1 MGQTNLVS
9 AESIEKLIQIGHMS
23 GNININGNFN
33 QIIINVGENVL
44 SQIGE
49 ERYFPDTNYTDV
61 IIDLISR
68 FKKNQLLDVRTYQE
82 IVFLLYLHPNPET
95 PVNILFEQRP
105 IPDLISMSMWI
116 PFVRRI
122 EKEHKIL
129 KSMGIDGDK
138 KYEELKRAFEEKH
151 DFRRNTYDSGY
162 IRKISDEFM
171 SALWKN
177 ETLAHN
183 FVSSHPEILDLQVDQ
198 CLAGFTLLFG
208 DEKEKIDFL
217 QETRQFLH
225 NVRSQQNQNSPF
237 F

>member
-1 MGQTNLVS
+1 MSQTNLIQ
-9 AESIEKLIQIGHMS
+9 AESIEKLIQIGQMA

-49 ERYFPDTNYTDV
+49 AKYFPDTNYTDV
-61 IIDLISR
+61 IIDLISK
-68 FKKNQLLDVRTYQE
+68 FKKNQLLDMKTYQE
-82 IVFLLYLHPNPET
+82 IVFLLYLHPNPQT
-95 PVNILFEQRP
+95 PITILFEQRP
-105 IPDLISMSMWI
+105 IPDLISMAMWI

-129 KSMGIDGDK
+129 KSVGIDGDK

-151 DFRRNTYDSGY
+151 DFRRSTYDSGFV
-162 IRKISDEFM
+162 RKISDDFM

-198 CLAGFTLLFG
+198 CLAGFTILFG

-217 QETRQFLH
+217 QESRQFLH